1 MRSTRPFRDGMT
13 DVRLR
18 RFVTTAGWGY
28 MVASNAST
36 CWEGWD
42 NETSRL
48 YEERGGHY
56 HGSHNHAW
64 LCGGV
69 GEVRRPESSSSC
81 TVGLTQQPSAL
92 CSGST
97 RGSPASDQ
105 PPTASRRARS
115 RRTSPRLSGRRQC
128 PRASRRHAGP
138 SGRTGLGTTK
148 TPLRSCRWAFGCPYS
163 LKASSSYRASRPL
176 HRLGLPRD

>member
-1 MRSTRPFRDGMT
+1 
-13 DVRLR
+13 
-18 RFVTTAGWGY
+18 

-69 GEVRRPESSSSC
+69 GEVRRPESSSSRI
-81 TVGLTQQPSAL
+81 LA
-92 CSGST
+92 
-97 RGSPASDQ
+97 
-105 PPTASRRARS
+105 
-115 RRTSPRLSGRRQC
+115 
-128 PRASRRHAGP
+128 
-138 SGRTGLGTTK
+138 
-148 TPLRSCRWAFGCPYS
+148 
-163 LKASSSYRASRPL
+163 
-176 HRLGLPRD
+176 

>member
-1 MRSTRPFRDGMT
+1 MT

-69 GEVRRPESSSSC
+69 GEVRRPESSSGR
-81 TVGLTQQPSAL
+81 TAGLTQQPSAL

-97 RGSPASDQ
+97 RGSQASDQ

-138 SGRTGLGTTK
+138 SGRTGLGTTE
-148 TPLRSCRWAFGCPYS
+148 TPLRSCRWAFGCHCS

-176 HRLGLPRD
+176 HCLGIPRD